1 MCVLVVVF
9 SVLPTVMGADPFS
22 SNGGYSTVWL
32 LILFIIGTYI
42 RKYGEILKT
51 KGSMSIVGVEPKK
64 NNFRIVSERLLRH
77 DFYVL
82 QKRILFLKLEKLR
95 IPYDTRFKTLVLLLQ
110 PSM

>member
-1 MCVLVVVF
+1 MSIVGVEPKKNNFRIVSERLLRHNFYVLQKR
-9 SVLPTVMGADPFS
+9 
-22 SNGGYSTVWL
+22 
-32 LILFIIGTYI
+32 ILF
-42 RKYGEILKT
+42 L